1 MKTLIACSTL
11 LWFPLAACG
20 PAAASDAQG
29 VPQESFLAQFI
40 GAGFGD
46 SPPNLASADLTIMST
61 VARTAAMVAD
71 PKAQYLAWKYHLVV
85 LNVTWE
91 DTARYFGSC
100 VGPNISDATI
110 QVEEQDE
117 KTGAPRLTLMPV
129 IRFPNFAD
137 VTCDLPPENFY
148 LVVGNEKEERE
159 LERITLREYLSNPRQ
174 YMTDPAS
181 WKGSCN
187 SLLAPRDTH
196 VLVSAQA
203 CFLPVPKEGKAE
215 FNPVIFNYQSSEKN
229 PAVLVILATREGTSM
244 TVIDNRRDPF
254 EAGWTWG
261 QRLFFN
267 QQGERANL
275 TGQRKSDFEALHPDA
290 PDDEPSVSAGGEEGL
305 NMVLLIQVPLKHKP
319 LRAPAFGGMGG
330 MGGGM
335 GMGGGFFDPAAL
347 LESDVEEAVIGHGE
361 VEGPFTEVAGLP
373 IRRDPKY
380 PVRVT
385 VQFYKATGNGVV
397 DESDLALI
405 ATQVNRVYKDSSYT
419 GSLVLDGPQGRLTEY
434 RGKKVEPPWWW
445 KSFWKRHEENT
456 GLSRYETVRQLRSRL
471 GPGWYPR
478 TRRQMIH
485 HVRSLGPG

>member
-20 PAAASDAQG
+20 PATASDAEG
-29 VPQESFLAQFI
+29 VPPQSFLAQF
-40 GAGFGD
+40 GGGVGS
-46 SPPNLASADLTIMST
+46 SPPKAAAPDLTAMST
-61 VARTAAMVAD
+61 VARTAAMVVD

-91 DTARYFGSC
+91 DTARYFGSS

-117 KTGAPRLTLMPV
+117 KKGVPGLTLMPV

-137 VTCDLPPENFY
+137 VTCDLPPEDFY

-159 LERITLREYLSNPRQ
+159 LERISLREYLSNPRQ

-181 WKGSCN
+181 WKGSSN

-203 CFLPVPKEGKAE
+203 CFLPVAKEGKAE

-267 QQGERANL
+267 QEGERANL
-275 TGQRKSDFEALHPDA
+275 TGQRKSDFEALEPGAADDA
-290 PDDEPSVSAGGEEGL
+290 PSVSAGGEEGL
-305 NMVLLIQVPLKHKP
+305 NMVLLIQVPLKHKR
-319 LRAPAFGGMGG
+319 LQAPGFGGFGGMGAMGG
-330 MGGGM
+330 MGGSF
-335 GMGGGFFDPAAL
+335 GGGAPL
-347 LESDVEEAVIGHGE
+347 QSDVEEAVIGHGD

-397 DESDLALI
+397 DESDMALI
-405 ATQVNRVYKDSSYT
+405 ATQINRVYKDSSFT
-419 GSLVLDGPQGRLTEY
+419 GSLVLDGPQGRPTEY
-434 RGKKVEPPWWW
+434 QGNKVKPPWWW
-445 KSFWKRHEENT
+445 ESFWKRHEENT

-485 HVRSLGPG
+485 EVRSLGPG